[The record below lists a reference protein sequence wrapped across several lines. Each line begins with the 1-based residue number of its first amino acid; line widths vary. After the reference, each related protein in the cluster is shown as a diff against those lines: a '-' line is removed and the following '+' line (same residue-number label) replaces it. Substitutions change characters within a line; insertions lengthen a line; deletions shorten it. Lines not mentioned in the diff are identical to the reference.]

1 MILAI
6 TTVLWNLG
14 GVVSHLISTLD
25 YLSLV
30 AIPTLDPSCKNQTES
45 IQWVPVYFANMAT
58 LKMLKKY
65 KLKTVFLFWQHNQN
79 ECFLF

>member
-45 IQWVPVYFANMAT
+45 IQWVPVYFASLVFALPASTHYFSLPIRLMPVINMAI
-58 LKMLKKY
+58 
-65 KLKTVFLFWQHNQN
+65 N
-79 ECFLF
+79 